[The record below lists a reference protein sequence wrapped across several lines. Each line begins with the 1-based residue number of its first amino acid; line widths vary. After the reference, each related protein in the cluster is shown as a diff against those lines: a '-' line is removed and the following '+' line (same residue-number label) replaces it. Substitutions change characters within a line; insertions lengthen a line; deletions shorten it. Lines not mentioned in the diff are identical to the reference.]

1 MDKASWGDTS
11 LKLSN
16 SVFIQLTI
24 LSSIAAMW
32 KLQDMKQISVI
43 LRLLGLLCIGT
54 HTKVW
59 MSSLFSPPVTLC
71 FNLSPAGMWSGVG
84 H

>member
-1 MDKASWGDTS
+1 MDKARWGDTS
-11 LKLSN
+11 LKSSN

-24 LSSIAAMW
+24 LNSIAAMW
-32 KLQDMKQISVI
+32 KLQDMKQIVI
-43 LRLLGLLCIGT
+43 LRLLGLLCIDT

-59 MSSLFSPPVTLC
+59 MSSFFSPPVTLH
-71 FNLSPAGMWSGVG
+71 FNWSPAIMWSGVG